1 MFCHVIQLRKG
12 GNWLPR
18 SQVAGSAGAR
28 GWLDFRKANPAYYG
42 LTWDARLLSL
52 KTLDK
57 DCLEPLHY
65 ARILAI
71 KDGGIMLTGMEITFR
86 AVKSK
91 PTHTQQTWWCVVHEE
106 EGYAALERH
115 NPKSSSG
122 FDVNDDDMTD

>member
-18 SQVAGSAGAR
+18 SQVAGAAGAR

-42 LTWDARLLSL
+42 LTWDARLLSM
-52 KTLDK
+52 KDPEK

-71 KDGGIMLTGMEITFR
+71 KEGGIMLTGVEITFR

-106 EGYAALERH
+106 EGYAALDRH

-122 FDVNDDDMTD
+122 FDVNDDDMPD